1 MRTWARVAIVSTLT
15 VVAAA
20 ITARPAAAQA
30 LGYGIAGPAGYTG
43 FFESPSLAVH
53 AAGGGVR
60 HAGRSE

>member
-1 MRTWARVAIVSTLT
+1 MTTWARAAIVSTLA

-43 FFESPSLAVH
+43 FFENPSLASS
-53 AAGGGVR
+53 AQL
-60 HAGRSE
+60 SEAVSS